1 MIESAAIGNEEEG
14 SGRNAGS
21 NLHYYRVAI
30 AMTGIWPDYVGE
42 PRERLH
48 VEIFETWLRKG
59 LRDAPSRP
67 RL

>member
-1 MIESAAIGNEEEG
+1 MIESAAIGNEEER

-21 NLHYYRVAI
+21 NLHYYRVANP
-30 AMTGIWPDYVGE
+30 MTEIWPHYVGG

-59 LRDAPSRP
+59 LRGAPSRP
-67 RL
+67 